1 VRGKNSCWKTWV
13 TKGFTIESKISSK
26 MHTIRVPIHQ
36 TKKGDNKH
44 VKSKYGFYIEDNY
57 FMEDCVGCTSV
68 LFLIFNYTK
77 VVNFC

>member
-1 VRGKNSCWKTWV
+1 M

-44 VKSKYGFYIEDNY
+44 VKSKYGFIMRTTMSWKIVLDAP
-57 FMEDCVGCTSV
+57 V